1 MVAIAIFSADP
12 ILRRSLEQLLREDR
26 AITVVG
32 VADDPSAMLR
42 LIDQDHVDAVLADAP
57 PREQLADWRIQYDRT
72 AFVVLVDG
80 ADEENGLD
88 ALYAGARAI
97 LPRSAER
104 DEIVVAIKAVTTGL
118 AILPR
123 ELLPTLLNG
132 ASLAD
137 RSLDGNDSG
146 RARLIIT
153 PRELEVLAA
162 MADGASNKAI
172 ARRLGISY
180 HTAKFHVAAI
190 LAKLDADS
198 RTEAVTRAAQ
208 LGLGNALNEEGSS
221 RFARTFYVLGL
232 GALVHTYRVFSALS
246 FSGGDWL
253 SSCSQRASGPGR
265 QIRRHG
271 ARPSRPGQSVA
282 SFRRCALS
290 ARTCPYGKSNPD
302 VLMVQSA
309 QDRQAE
315 NVANRLNTARNRRIL
330 AQR

>member
-12 ILRRSLEQLLREDR
+12 ILRRSLEQLLREDP

-57 PREQLADWRIQYDRT
+57 PREQLADWRIQYDRI

-80 ADEENGLD
+80 ADEENSLD

-97 LPRSAER
+97 LPRSAEC
-104 DEIVVAIKAVTTGL
+104 DQIVVAIKAVTTGL

-146 RARLIIT
+146 RARLT

-208 LGLGNALNEEGSS
+208 LGLVML
-221 RFARTFYVLGL
+221 
-232 GALVHTYRVFSALS
+232 
-246 FSGGDWL
+246 
-253 SSCSQRASGPGR
+253 
-265 QIRRHG
+265 
-271 ARPSRPGQSVA
+271 
-282 SFRRCALS
+282 
-290 ARTCPYGKSNPD
+290 
-302 VLMVQSA
+302 
-309 QDRQAE
+309 
-315 NVANRLNTARNRRIL
+315 
-330 AQR
+330 